1 MQNKGLLGRLRRRK
15 SKPKPT
21 IYNIRGIPTEVCFC
35 GSKLF
40 NVHCMFEDSEIS
52 LYFLD
57 ATCALCDA
65 EVTVP
70 CPADKETPVA

>member
-1 MQNKGLLGRLRRRK
+1 
-15 SKPKPT
+15 
-21 IYNIRGIPTEVCFC
+21 
-35 GSKLF
+35 
-40 NVHCMFEDSEIS
+40 MFEDSEIS

-70 CPADKETPVA
+70 CLADKEIEIA

>member
-1 MQNKGLLGRLRRRK
+1 M
-15 SKPKPT
+15 
-21 IYNIRGIPTEVCFC
+21 
-35 GSKLF
+35 LF

-57 ATCALCDA
+57 ATCALCNA

-70 CPADKETPVA
+70 CPADKETFIA